1 MKFSCFRKMSQVFTK
16 AGWSGSSG
24 LVIIICNF
32 KIDPKLYLLF
42 VQALIQSD
50 PGITKGIIMDF
61 FYPTKLLDEINSED
75 LLR

>member
-1 MKFSCFRKMSQVFTK
+1 MVWLLLFVN
-16 AGWSGSSG
+16 
-24 LVIIICNF
+24 CNF